1 MGNWDTIL
9 ALRTHPDYA
18 FPVTVAVD
26 IEADPKPEAK
36 PGERVFE
43 VAAVRM
49 KGRTTLRSYQSYIRR
64 PFKPAKLQT
73 NEDIAQAP
81 EPMQVATAVAN
92 IHRMLTGCWS

>member
-1 MGNWDTIL
+1 MNVPEALGVIGTTLSDFRTGNWNTIP

-26 IEADPKPEAK
+26 LESDRKPNAR

-49 KGRTTLRSYQSYIRR
+49 KGRTILHSYQSYIRR
-64 PFKPAKLQT
+64 PFKPA
-73 NEDIAQAP
+73 
-81 EPMQVATAVAN
+81 
-92 IHRMLTGCWS
+92 